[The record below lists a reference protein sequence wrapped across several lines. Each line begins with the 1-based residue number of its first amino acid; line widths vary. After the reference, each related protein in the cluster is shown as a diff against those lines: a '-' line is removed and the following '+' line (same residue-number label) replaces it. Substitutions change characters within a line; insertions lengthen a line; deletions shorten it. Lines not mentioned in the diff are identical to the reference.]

1 MKDTPTSHLEIPEAW
16 GWNYPS
22 ERVAQIL
29 FAQLQRTLSES
40 ELRSREIVAYH
51 QDRDDV
57 LLRRQDE
64 PDTFIIIHLRQK
76 LQAAHSRAV
85 FEGTFSEF
93 AAREQQRHEIERRMI
108 ESPNAIPGICPVC
121 FAAVTDEGCG
131 GIWSGSIRAKAA
143 SGPLHHAACKSC
155 HSSLTACPTHEQS
168 EAGIFI
174 WEFDAW
180 GDDGA

>member
-1 MKDTPTSHLEIPEAW
+1 
-16 GWNYPS
+16 
-22 ERVAQIL
+22 
-29 FAQLQRTLSES
+29 
-40 ELRSREIVAYH
+40 
-51 QDRDDV
+51 V

-143 SGPLHHAACKSC
+143 SGPLEGVETIIVAVPDLAVSA
-155 HSSLTACPTHEQS
+155 SLVAVTVSVPA
-168 EAGIFI
+168 F
-174 WEFDAW
+174 
-180 GDDGA
+180 DGAA